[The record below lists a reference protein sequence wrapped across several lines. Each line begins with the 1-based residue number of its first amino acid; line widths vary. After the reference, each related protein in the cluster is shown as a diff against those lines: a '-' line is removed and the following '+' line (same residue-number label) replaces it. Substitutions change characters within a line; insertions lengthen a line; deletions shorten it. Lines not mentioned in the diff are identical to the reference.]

1 MDAEEISNLCESLT
15 LSDED
20 GPVLNISGKTQGNGC
35 VPLEDL
41 MLNSRM
47 EVLRVESLLEGLER
61 RFLEEIRARNKRGAQ
76 EIQAGSLLQ
85 INDAVETVTKVGP
98 ISEEYLSRGLVRRVL
113 GDPRKGQVDTKIVSE
128 AGKGTMMV
136 SEAGKG
142 TLVVGVIKGLT

>member
-1 MDAEEISNLCESLT
+1 
-15 LSDED
+15 
-20 GPVLNISGKTQGNGC
+20 
-35 VPLEDL
+35 

-61 RFLEEIRARNKRGAQ
+61 RFLEEIKSKEQGKKFVHEAQAATSGGDGGGDGEERSLMVIQRGAQ